1 MKKRETISPDIT
13 PLIDIVFLLLIFFLV
28 TSIFKQNEL
37 ALLLELPKVEQG
49 GDTKSIK
56 KSIIIEVNEND
67 IALNKAIITLD
78 KLSEDLKSQKD
89 KSIPVELR
97 IDKNI
102 KYDKVVKI
110 LEVLQENSF
119 NNIALSTLKAQ

>member
-89 KSIPVELR
+89 KSIHVELR